1 VTTVAAGG
9 AIAIIFAGGV
19 GSRMAH
25 GSVPKQFIE
34 VAGKAVLVHTLEH
47 FQRHPEVRA
56 VYIACLSAYVAHAW
70 DLIRQFGLDKVRVI
84 TPGGETAQ
92 HSILNALRGAVADGA
107 PEEAAALVHDGV
119 RPIISS
125 DLISRNIAAAE
136 RHGSAV
142 TAIPCFETIA
152 MSLDGAETVSSVTQ
166 RDLMYVLQAPQT
178 FRLGDAYR
186 VNMQSLTDGLLGK
199 FVDQAHLMRHYGKAL
214 HMVPGLRGNVK
225 LTTDF
230 DLMQFKLLAGSGVLA
245 SVIDGRLS

>member
-1 VTTVAAGG
+1 MVAGG

-19 GSRMAH
+19 GSRMANACM
-25 GSVPKQFIE
+25 PKQFIE

-47 FQRHPEVRA
+47 FQQHSNVRA
-56 VYIACLSAYVAHAW
+56 VYIACLPAYIEHAW
-70 DLIRQFGLDKVRVI
+70 RLTRCFGLDKVRAI

-92 HSILNALRGAVADGA
+92 HSILNAMKCAMADGA
-107 PEEAAALVHDGV
+107 PREAAALVHDGV

-125 DLISRNIAAAE
+125 DLISRNITTAE
-136 RHGSAV
+136 RHGSAI
-142 TAIPCFETIA
+142 TAIPCYETIA

-186 VNMQSLTDGLLGK
+186 VNMQSVADGLLGK
-199 FVDQAHLMRHYGKAL
+199 FVDQAHLMSHYGREL
-214 HMVPGLRGNVK
+214 HMVPGFRGNVK

-230 DLMQFKLLAGSGVLA
+230 DLMQFRLLVGSGALT
-245 SVIDGRLS
+245 SVTDGQLS

>member
-1 VTTVAAGG
+1 MAGAG
-9 AIAIIFAGGV
+9 AIAIIFAGGL

-25 GSVPKQFIE
+25 ASLPKQFID

-47 FQRHPEVRA
+47 FQRHPDVHA
-56 VYIACLSAYVAHAW
+56 VYVACLPPYVDHAW
-70 DLIRQFGLDKVRVI
+70 DLIRRFHLEKVRSVV
-84 TPGGETAQ
+84 PGGETAQ
-92 HSILNALRGAVADGA
+92 HSILSAMKSAVADGA
-107 PEEAAALVHDGV
+107 AEGAAALVHDGV
-119 RPIISS
+119 RPIISA

-136 RHGSAV
+136 QYGSAI

-186 VNMQSLTDGLLGK
+186 VNLQCAQDGLLGK
-199 FVDQAHLMRHYGKAL
+199 FVDQAHLMKHYGKAL
-214 HMVPGLRGNVK
+214 HMVRGFRGNVK

-230 DLMQFKLLAGSGVLA
+230 DLMQFRLLVASGALMCVT
-245 SVIDGRLS
+245 DGQLT